1 MDIEGI
7 AVEVIR
13 KKMKNLR
20 LVVKPPNGDVHVSVP
35 LRAKNADI
43 HSFVSSNVEW
53 IKEQQNRISKAEYPA
68 KKHYLDGEIHRYW
81 GVDKT
86 LHLILSNNLKSTY
99 PKGVVVD
106 GDNMYLYATKKSSE
120 LQRQKLLDAFYRRE
134 LEKKIPLFVEKYQT
148 VLGVSVNE
156 WRIKSMKT
164 RWGSCNITA
173 KRIWLNLAL
182 ACYPDQC
189 LEYVVVHE
197 LAHLLERYHNRRF
210 WQIVE
215 SCYPTWQDAKV
226 LLNNN

>member
-1 MDIEGI
+1 MNIQGI
-7 AVEVIR
+7 SVEVIR

-20 LVVKPPNGDVHVSVP
+20 LVVKPPHGEVRVSAP
-35 LRAKNADI
+35 LRANNADI

-53 IKEQQNRISKAEYPA
+53 IREQQARISNTEYPA
-68 KKHYLDGEIHRYW
+68 QLQYKNGEIHRYW

-86 LHLILSNNLKSTY
+86 LILMPCTHLNSSFSKR
-99 PKGVVVD
+99 VVVD
-106 GDNMYLYATKKSSE
+106 GDSILLYAPKDASMQ
-120 LQRQKLLDAFYRRE
+120 QRQKCLDNFYRRE
-134 LEKKIPLFVEKYQT
+134 LEKKIPPLITKYQPI
-148 VLGVSVNE
+148 LGVSINE
-156 WRIKSMKT
+156 WRIKNMKT

-182 ACYPDQC
+182 ACYRENC

-215 SCYPTWQDAKV
+215 SCYPTWREANQ
-226 LLNNN
+226 LLNHH